1 MGRRRTDERC
11 ARVVLLV
18 GPSGSGKTY
27 LARSVG
33 LPILALDDFYRADT
47 DPAMPIG
54 TDGRIDWDDPASWD
68 GDAALDALEDL
79 CCDEQVEVPDY
90 SIAHNRAVGTK
101 VVARGGATVVVAEG
115 IFAAELI
122 APLRAEGLL
131 ADALLIEQG
140 RWVTFGRR
148 LWRDLREGRKAPWYL
163 VRQGWAKTR
172 SEPAVV
178 AHQLALGARPTSK
191 DDARLRLAELAAAQ
205 VPGATTTHSIATDTA
220 TAPASARATPI
231 ERTA

>member
-101 VVARGGATVVVAEG
+101 VVARGGATVVVDGTGRSSVGFSLSLWEVPRVRRWP
-115 IFAAELI
+115 FV
-122 APLRAEGLL
+122 GL
-131 ADALLIEQG
+131 AGVSTGHFPPFDRHG
-140 RWVTFGRR
+140 
-148 LWRDLREGRKAPWYL
+148 
-163 VRQGWAKTR
+163 
-172 SEPAVV
+172 
-178 AHQLALGARPTSK
+178 
-191 DDARLRLAELAAAQ
+191 
-205 VPGATTTHSIATDTA
+205 
-220 TAPASARATPI
+220 
-231 ERTA
+231 